1 MSALDSLNQHNTFGA
16 NPIPVS
22 AGSILPQYLQPVQMH
37 ASRWPVEEAM
47 SLANSLNGLT
57 VLENGHLTKQDM
69 QENVGLSHSDTCS
82 IAIQQPITSSGIQ
95 TKAPETVMPSRI
107 DPMVSPRVTDDAL
120 AAKTTSASQVD
131 MRRNPISRSVRHLG
145 PPPGFSPVP
154 LKPANTL
161 YVNNSSSGLTRTISF
176 PFPGKHVPMVQFQT
190 EKQKRWLDYNTIG
203 HLKFQHEQKLQLQQ
217 IMNGNQQFTISLD
230 KLLFCVRSNCSL
242 SGLLYIHL
250 FCVIENDSCDC
261 TASICCQ
268 ININFEVL
276 SFCWSTDDFRFKWV
290 LGAKQLILPF
300 SPDLQWKIEDTIFK
314 TWNLYRVNAF
324 GGYLG

>member
-154 LKPANTL
+154 LKPASESVTTSDMDNL
-161 YVNNSSSGLTRTISF
+161 LMDDY
-176 PFPGKHVPMVQFQT
+176 
-190 EKQKRWLDYNTIG
+190 RWLD
-203 HLKFQHEQKLQLQQ
+203 
-217 IMNGNQQFTISLD
+217 
-230 KLLFCVRSNCSL
+230 
-242 SGLLYIHL
+242 
-250 FCVIENDSCDC
+250 
-261 TASICCQ
+261 
-268 ININFEVL
+268 
-276 SFCWSTDDFRFKWV
+276 
-290 LGAKQLILPF
+290 
-300 SPDLQWKIEDTIFK
+300 
-314 TWNLYRVNAF
+314 
-324 GGYLG
+324 GY